1 MPERN
6 LVLFVCLHA
15 SAKSLIAAEYFNRR
29 AAEQGVPFHA
39 LSAGTEPDQSVPPHV
54 VAGMRGDGYDVSDR
68 APLRMTRELAA
79 SARIAVSFEP
89 ELADYVPPGCVV
101 ERWSVPAVSDDY
113 AIARD
118 AIRARVDALITRL
131 ARHAQPA

>member
-1 MPERN
+1 MPEQN

-29 AAEQGVPFHA
+29 AAAQGVPFRA
-39 LSAGTEPDQSVPPHV
+39 VSAGTEPDKSVPPHV
-54 VAGMRGDGYDVSDR
+54 AAGMRGDGYDVSTR
-68 APLRMTRELAA
+68 TPLRLTRELAA
-79 SARIAVSFEP
+79 LARVAVSFDP
-89 ELADYVPPGCVV
+89 DLAEYVPEGCMV

-118 AIRARVDALITRL
+118 AIKARVDALMTKLTR
-131 ARHAQPA
+131 

>member
-1 MPERN
+1 MPARN

-29 AAEQGVPFHA
+29 AAAQGLPFHA
-39 LSAGTEPDQSVPPHV
+39 LSAGTDPDESVPPHV
-54 VAGMRGDGYDVSDR
+54 VAGMRGDGYEVSDR
-68 APLRMTRELAA
+68 RPLRLTKDLAA
-79 SARIAVSFEP
+79 PARIAVSFEP
-89 ELADYVPPGCVV
+89 ELAEYVPPGCVV

-118 AIRARVDALITRL
+118 AIKVRVDSLIGQL
-131 ARHAQPA
+131 AS

>member
-1 MPERN
+1 MHMSEQS

-29 AAEQGVPFHA
+29 AAAEGVAFRA
-39 LSAGTEPDQSVPPHV
+39 ISAGTDPDPSVPPHV
-54 VAGMRGDGYDVSDR
+54 VAGMRGDGYDVSAR
-68 APLRMTRELAA
+68 TPLRLTRELA
-79 SARIAVSFEP
+79 SPARIAVSFEP
-89 ELADYVPPGCVV
+89 DLAEYLPSGCIV

-118 AIRARVDALITRL
+118 AIKARVDDLMVKLTR
-131 ARHAQPA
+131 